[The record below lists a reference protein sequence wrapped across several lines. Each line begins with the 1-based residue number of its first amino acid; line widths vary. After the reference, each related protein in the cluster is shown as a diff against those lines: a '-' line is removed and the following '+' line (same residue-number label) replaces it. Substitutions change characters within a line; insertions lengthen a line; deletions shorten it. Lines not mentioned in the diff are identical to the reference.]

1 MSEIRIYIIIIIILN
16 FIVIQF
22 ISAVKINGATQ
33 YYIDLQN

>member
-22 ISAVKINGATQ
+22 ISAVKINPSKKIKTTS
-33 YYIDLQN
+33 